1 MNPLSLNKNKS
12 TIFILPM
19 VLEDTKSEDIITDGF
34 INTYIADFE
43 RPEFDDFVLLVRK
56 DNMKDTEN
64 LDMVYDNEDDL
75 VYVFKVPEKY
85 LEDYFKII
93 AGEYSSTSESY
104 KNAVRAFWDID
115 EQSTLHKVLCGE
127 KKEKELKELLPSFSL
142 SDEIYKMGTF

>member
-43 RPEFDDFVLLVRK
+43 RPEFDDFVLLIRK
-56 DNMKDTEN
+56 DNMINTES
-64 LDMVYDNEDDL
+64 LDMVYDSEDDL

-104 KNAVRAFWDID
+104 KKASLAFWDMD
-115 EQSTLHKVLCGE
+115 EKSTLYKILYGV
-127 KKEKELKELLPSFSL
+127 KKGKELKELLPSFSL
-142 SDEIYKMGTF
+142 SEEIYKMGTF